1 MKHDDLKRL
10 ISKFMKLKQNKISI
24 SKHKINVSNEN
35 NVISL
40 SKATHSYC
48 ISKHLNNLIISGE
61 WTVHWRCL
69 TTQWRTPGLS
79 VSVVVGLHFV
89 HFVVLLGEVQ
99 RVFIIVLNG
108 HEAAVTTM
116 TTHEGE
122 GVVVLVD
129 LGGSYRLPVASIP
142 KDRENINSQLLI
154 LFLFIFHVE
163 N

>member
-1 MKHDDLKRL
+1 MKNSALKRP
-10 ISKFMKLKQNKISI
+10 INEFMKLKQNKISI

-40 SKATHSYC
+40 SKATHCYC
-48 ISKHLNNLIISGE
+48 LSKHFNILIISGE

-69 TTQWRTPGLS
+69 TTQWRTPDLS

-89 HFVVLLGEVQ
+89 HFVVLLGEEVQ

-116 TTHEGE
+116 TAHESEGE
-122 GVVVLVD
+122 GVVVIVD
-129 LGGSYRLPVASIP
+129 LGGSYRLQNFVLTSYL
-142 KDRENINSQLLI
+142 NLLLPDQKI
-154 LFLFIFHVE
+154 E
-163 N
+163 KT